1 MSTPHLEK
9 CPKINCNQKNDCC
22 PFRKI
27 DIPAVLGDD
36 SEGSDVAPE
45 NGAYRNALVEY
56 KANGNLYMYSSDG
69 IWTKLSM
76 VAGGH
81 GAATV
86 DYVDAEDARTLAD
99 AKAYADS
106 IMPTVDVTKTYVDN
120 RDAAVLAEAKAYSDA
135 HSGDS
140 ITFVDL
146 TITGYDSSSS
156 GYVLTASASMSL
168 VDIANAWSAGADIR
182 YRLNLSTSPI
192 QEIFPGIYE
201 ITPLYVGL
209 IAMGSYT
216 DPLEDLN
223 MQMLHTVENNTEV
236 VYLSIYSTASA
247 LGLASV
253 ATSGSYNDLS
263 NRPTLPTKTSD
274 LTNDGATGNS
284 TYVEASGLANVATS
298 GSYNDLTNQPDI
310 PEVILSNVDIGEG
323 EPLAA
328 NMFYGVYIDNGGGA

>member
-86 DYVDAEDARTLAD
+86 DYVDAEDARTLAN

-106 IMPTVDVTKTYVDN
+106 IKPTVDVTKNYVDTK
-120 RDAAVLAEAKAYSDA
+120 DAEVLAEAKAYSDA

-140 ITFVDL
+140 VTFVDL
-146 TITGYDSSSS
+146 TITGYNSSDSRH
-156 GYVLTASASMSL
+156 VIVASASMGLADVVNSW
-168 VDIANAWSAGADIR
+168 NAGADIR
-182 YRLNLSTSPI
+182 YRLNLSVSPI
-192 QEIFPGIYE
+192 QGIFSGVYE
-201 ITPLYVGL
+201 ISPLYAGAV
-209 IAMGSYT
+209 IMGSYT

-223 MQMLHTVENNTEV
+223 MQMVHTVEDNTEV
-236 VYLSIYSTASA
+236 VYITVYSTASA
-247 LGLASV
+247 LGLAPV
-253 ATSGSYNDLS
+253 ATSGDYNDL
-263 NRPTLPTKTSD
+263 NNIPTQPTKTSD
-274 LTNDGATGNS
+274 LINDGATGNS
-284 TYVEASGLANVATS
+284 TYVEASGLAHVATS
-298 GSYNDLTNQPDI
+298 GSFNDLTNQPAI
-310 PEVILSNVDIGEG
+310 PEVILSNVDIAEG
-323 EPLAA
+323 DPLEA
-328 NMFYGVYIDNGGGA
+328 NMFYGVYLDGENS

>member
-86 DYVDAEDARTLAD
+86 DYVDAEDARTLAN

-106 IMPTVDVTKTYVDN
+106 IIPTADVTKTYVDTK
-120 RDAAVLAEAKAYSDA
+120 DAEVLAEAKAYSDA

-146 TITGYDSSSS
+146 TITGYDS
-156 GYVLTASASMSL
+156 GGGRYTLTASASMSIA
-168 VDIANAWSAGADIR
+168 DIVSAWNAGADIR
-182 YRLNLSTSPI
+182 YRLNLSSSPI
-192 QEIFPGIYE
+192 QEILPGVYE
-201 ITPLYVGL
+201 IAPLYAGQIV
-209 IAMGSYT
+209 MGSYS

-223 MQMLHTVENNTEV
+223 MQMVHIVENNAEV
-236 VYLSIYSTASA
+236 VRLTVYGTASA
-247 LGLASV
+247 LGLAPV
-253 ATSGSYNDLS
+253 ATSGDYDDL
-263 NRPTLPTKTSD
+263 NNKPAQPTKTSD
-274 LTNDGATGNS
+274 LINDGATGTS

-298 GSYNDLTNQPDI
+298 GSYNDLINQPDI

-323 EPLAA
+323 EPLEA
-328 NMFYGVYIDNGGGA
+328 NMFYGVYIDNGGE